1 MLDLCVL
8 KLSNW
13 PAIGIVDRDGVKLRH
28 NPFTHALYGQDP
40 YVPHLP
46 VSSVTG
52 QDQDGLEKSYRYQAV
67 PHRGCGPDE
76 EGPRMD
82 CWTD

>member
-1 MLDLCVL
+1 MLDLCIL
-8 KLSNW
+8 KLSNL
-13 PAIGIVDRDGVKLRH
+13 PAIGIVDRDGVKLRQ

-40 YVPHLP
+40 YVPHMP
-46 VSSVTG
+46 VSS
-52 QDQDGLEKSYRYQAV
+52 AV

-76 EGPRMD
+76 EGPRID